1 MALEN
6 TYLETQ
12 IMNQIHMVE
21 NFKSTCK
28 MATLKDD
35 GQTSKDEEKALAKI
49 AKESDAYI
57 KALKKI
63 IS

>member
-28 MATLKDD
+28 MATLKDIPYIPPN
-35 GQTSKDEEKALAKI
+35 TSTTPP
-49 AKESDAYI
+49 DAAGI
-57 KALKKI
+57 
-63 IS
+63 